1 MQNEELE
8 RDLERTEEQESCT
21 PVKEK
26 EYRLPRWCLVLL
38 SIAAVA
44 LVLYLLAML
53 IPTLADGYNST
64 VGAFFRALL
73 AHLTSFL
80 PFSLAEILLFSLP
93 VLVVLL
99 GVVIYRRHSETL
111 RDALF
116 FLTKLL
122 CAVSVLF
129 STFVFSFGVGY
140 HTHTLDER
148 LSLPPCEVN
157 RETLSAATALVIGEL
172 NVLSTEMTYGE
183 DGFSVMPYDHSE
195 MNEKL
200 LAAYLPV
207 CEQYAFIQRLNS
219 RVKPVLASHA
229 MSYTHITGVYTYFT
243 GEANLNVYFP
253 DYTLPF
259 TAAHELAH
267 QRGIAREN
275 EANFVAFLV
284 TSGAEDPYIRYSAY
298 LNMYEYLANALYRTD
313 KDAHRALLETLDGR
327 VRAELRAYSAFF
339 DEFRDSA
346 VSELSD
352 AVNDAYLK
360 LNGSEAGTQSYGL
373 VVELAVAHLL
383 GE

>member
-8 RDLERTEEQESCT
+8 RDLERTEEQENCT
-21 PVKEK
+21 PVEEK

-148 LSLPPCEVN
+148 IFIRKFLKLILQILHGILRHILGLGKLFHFIITVTPDIPDSNL
-157 RETLSAATALVIGEL
+157 AL
-172 NVLSTEMTYGE
+172 
-183 DGFSVMPYDHSE
+183 F
-195 MNEKL
+195 
-200 LAAYLPV
+200 
-207 CEQYAFIQRLNS
+207 
-219 RVKPVLASHA
+219 
-229 MSYTHITGVYTYFT
+229 
-243 GEANLNVYFP
+243 
-253 DYTLPF
+253 
-259 TAAHELAH
+259 
-267 QRGIAREN
+267 
-275 EANFVAFLV
+275 
-284 TSGAEDPYIRYSAY
+284 
-298 LNMYEYLANALYRTD
+298 
-313 KDAHRALLETLDGR
+313 ALLLY
-327 VRAELRAYSAFF
+327 VF
-339 DEFRDSA
+339 
-346 VSELSD
+346 
-352 AVNDAYLK
+352 
-360 LNGSEAGTQSYGL
+360 
-373 VVELAVAHLL
+373 
-383 GE
+383 